1 MKKLDIDPEIIR
13 KLSSGDIKLWLAA
26 HEDGSDNRING
37 DTILEASGYGTGF
50 GVIAAIAMWV
60 RKLFRNRNKTK
71 QDFEAEKEAY
81 RINKT
86 CGAVEEM
93 LLEYIQA
100 AQESTA
106 IDQELLEELIDT
118 LEEMHGYC
126 QSGKLIVPGK
136 KELSKI
142 RKSIEEYTAAATG
155 VDNRRPMP
163 EDTDLNADEFL
174 LIREQLLKQKR

>member
-1 MKKLDIDPEIIR
+1 MKMLDIDPEIIR
-13 KLSSGDIKLWLAA
+13 KLSSGDSKLWLAA

-37 DTILEASGYGTGF
+37 DKILEASGYSTVF
-50 GVIAAIAMWV
+50 GVIAAISMWI

-71 QDFEAEKEAY
+71 QDLEAEKEAY

-100 AQESTA
+100 AKEGTTVDQESL
-106 IDQELLEELIDT
+106 DELIDV
-118 LEEMHGYC
+118 LKEMHGYYHC
-126 QSGKLIVPGK
+126 GKLIVPGK
-136 KELSKI
+136 KELSEI
-142 RKSIEEYTAAATG
+142 RKSIEEYTAALNG
-155 VDNRRPMP
+155 VDTRLL
-163 EDTDLNADEFL
+163 EDTDPNADEFL